1 MRSKVGKGQEPIPY
15 QALLDENHALSVE
28 NHSLQGEV
36 QSLRSRLE
44 EAEELKRAIS
54 EGDLDALVIPGP
66 GGDLIFTLDSA
77 DQAYRVLVETMNE
90 GTATLAFD
98 GTILYCN
105 RQFAELVKLPSETV
119 VGSSI
124 YQFIVPENAIKFK
137 ALLKQ
142 EAGRGEINF
151 QAGGGTSLPVYLS
164 ISSLK
169 SEGSPNAWCL
179 VATDLTEQK
188 KNEEIVAAERLARS
202 IIEQAAEAI
211 VVCDTSGRI
220 THFSNA
226 VARICRCDPTFQ
238 IFENLID
245 IQFSEGEDAGKSI
258 LPVSS
263 ALKGSAILGVE
274 AILELKSCQN
284 PHQKLNFLLNSG
296 PLKNDDGKIIG
307 CVVTL
312 ADITER
318 KRGEEALRES
328 EERFR
333 TLVAASSEV
342 LYRMSSDW
350 SEMRQLHSG
359 GFLANTERPNRNWLQ
374 EYIHP
379 EDQPHVTAIINEAIQ
394 TKGVFELEHRVWR
407 ADGSLGWTFSRAV
420 PLIDSNGEIV
430 EWFGFASD
438 ITERKQAEEA
448 LRESER
454 QQQELARSIE
464 IERAR
469 LAAVLE
475 NLPVGVWI
483 ADRNGKLIG
492 KNKEADHIW
501 AGKAPLL
508 ERVEEYTQYTAWYA
522 DSGKL
527 LVSEEYPVARALL
540 TGKSVEPVELHIR
553 RFDDTKGTVLVSA
566 APIKDRQG
574 QLTGTVGINVD
585 ITERKKTEDALHH
598 AYEEIRMQSKEL
610 QTQAEK
616 LNKANEA
623 LSESEAL
630 YRAIAQNFPDGA
642 IYVFDHDLRFR
653 VADGEALATLGYTR
667 EALENKTIWEATD
680 EETCRILEKRY
691 PRVLAGE
698 SLHFETKLKGH
709 VFSSAYVPIR
719 DEHGIVIAGMVV
731 SHDITELKWMEAVIK
746 RDKQHL
752 NDILSSIQ
760 DGFFEL
766 DQEWRLTYI
775 NQRAA
780 RNSGFEPEDL
790 IGENVWEK
798 FPYMI
803 GSELETVYRKVM
815 ETRLPAHI
823 ETKSLIRN
831 QWYEVSIYPSTSGIS
846 VFWRDVTERKWA
858 EEELREAYE
867 QIQTQ
872 SEKLR
877 IYNEEL
883 KTQSEELKEAN
894 EALSESEKRFR
905 TLAENSPDII
915 VRFDR
920 QKRHIYANPAVEGPY
935 GRSPEEVIGKTQ
947 SELGRYFE
955 QLKFL
960 EKCYEN
966 VFVTGKPETVESQY
980 ISSQGKEYYLNTKIV
995 PEFINGKVTSILAIS
1010 RDITDIKVAEA
1021 KLKKTLDNLENLV
1034 KERTSELEEAYES
1047 LMENEARLNE
1057 AQKIAHLGNWEWDI
1071 ATDKTYWSEEMYRIF
1086 GLNPQE
1092 PAPHYN
1098 EFLNYVHPDNR
1109 DYVNNNI
1116 KKAING
1122 SPFSIDF
1129 RIISADG
1136 IERIVRKQGEVV
1148 FDEKN
1153 APIGVK
1159 GTIQDITESKLAQQK
1174 LQQSEEKYRSFI
1186 QNFKGIAFQLDK
1198 DFNLEFIHGT
1208 VKEITGYTEEELVFG
1223 GWKQA
1228 ILPEDLNLI
1237 LRENK
1242 KMKSFD
1248 DYYGELDYRI
1258 KSKDGNVK
1266 WVHDI
1271 HQKIQRKGRETTYTG
1286 IVYDITEKKEAE
1298 EALAKIDKIRIKEI
1312 HHRIKNNLQVICS
1325 LLSLE
1330 ADKFSDEKIL
1340 EAFRES
1346 RNRVASM
1353 ALIHEELYKGKG
1365 EENLNFAAYLRK
1377 LTADLFSSYSLN
1389 NNINLKLDVEQV
1401 YFSMDTAIPLGIIVN
1416 ELVSNALK
1424 HAFPAGMKGEVH
1436 VNLCKKE
1443 SFASKCG
1450 ISGPGPDCMEK
1461 NGFHYMLT
1469 VTDDG
1474 KGIPEEIEYQDADS
1488 LGLQLINIL
1497 VEQIDGCIELR
1508 RDQGTKFI
1516 IWFNNK

>member
-1 MRSKVGKGQEPIPY
+1 MKMMKNNKSDRRLGKDVVNMSSKLAKGRGPVSYE
-15 QALLDENHALSVE
+15 ALANKNHALE
-28 NHSLQGEV
+28 AEIQD
-36 QSLRSRLE
+36 LRARLE

-54 EGDLDALVIPGP
+54 EGDLDALVISGP
-66 GGDLIFTLDSA
+66 EGELIFTLNSA

-105 RQFAELVKLPSETV
+105 RQFAELVKLPSEAV
-119 VGSSI
+119 VGTSI
-124 YQFIVPENAIKFK
+124 YRFIAPENAIKFK

-151 QAGGGTSLPVYLS
+151 QASGGTSLPVYLS
-164 ISSLK
+164 VSSLK

-179 VATDLTEQK
+179 VVTDLTEQK

-226 VARICRCDPTFQ
+226 VSRICRCDPTFQ
-238 IFENLID
+238 IFENIID

-263 ALKGSAILGVE
+263 ALKGFSTIGVDATFE
-274 AILELKSCQN
+274 LEDCQKS
-284 PHQKLNFLLNSG
+284 HLLLNSD
-296 PLKNDDGKIIG
+296 PLKNDEGKIVG

-312 ADITER
+312 A
-318 KRGEEALRES
+318 
-328 EERFR
+328 
-333 TLVAASSEV
+333 
-342 LYRMSSDW
+342 
-350 SEMRQLHSG
+350 
-359 GFLANTERPNRNWLQ
+359 
-374 EYIHP
+374 
-379 EDQPHVTAIINEAIQ
+379 
-394 TKGVFELEHRVWR
+394 
-407 ADGSLGWTFSRAV
+407 
-420 PLIDSNGEIV
+420 
-430 EWFGFASD
+430 D

-448 LRESER
+448 LRESEER
-454 QQQELARSIE
+454 YRLLFTNMSEAFFLAEIICDKDGKPYDYRYLDTNPACELNSGVKKGQIVGKSHLEVFPNASSIA
-464 IERAR
+464 IEE
-469 LAAVLE
+469 L
-475 NLPVGVWI
+475 
-483 ADRNGKLIG
+483 GKVAL
-492 KNKEADHIW
+492 
-501 AGKAPLL
+501 
-508 ERVEEYTQYTAWYA
+508 
-522 DSGKL
+522 SGKSKHFEIFSQETGKYL
-527 LVSEEYPVARALL
+527 DIYAFSTEKGKFAAIFRDTTERRKAEEALRESEE
-540 TGKSVEPVELHIR
+540 K
-553 RFDDTKGTVLVSA
+553 
-566 APIKDRQG
+566 
-574 QLTGTVGINVD
+574 
-585 ITERKKTEDALHH
+585 
-598 AYEEIRMQSKEL
+598 
-610 QTQAEK
+610 
-616 LNKANEA
+616 
-623 LSESEAL
+623 
-630 YRAIAQNFPDGA
+630 YRAIIETANEGIWIVDPEARTTYVNKKMAEMLGCTQEEMIGRSARNF
-642 IYVFDHDLRFR
+642 
-653 VADGEALATLGYTR
+653 
-667 EALENKTIWEATD
+667 TD
-680 EETCRILEKRY
+680 EESATISKKNMEKRQQG
-691 PRVLAGE
+691 VDE
-698 SLHFETKLKGH
+698 SHEFKLIRKDGLPLWTLI
-709 VFSSAYVPIR
+709 SAKSMFDKNGKFI
-719 DEHGIVIAGMVV
+719 GSM
-731 SHDITELKWMEAVIK
+731 SMLTDITGRKKAEIK
-746 RDKQHL
+746 
-752 NDILSSIQ
+752 
-760 DGFFEL
+760 
-766 DQEWRLTYI
+766 
-775 NQRAA
+775 
-780 RNSGFEPEDL
+780 
-790 IGENVWEK
+790 
-798 FPYMI
+798 
-803 GSELETVYRKVM
+803 LE
-815 ETRLPAHI
+815 E
-823 ETKSLIRN
+823 
-831 QWYEVSIYPSTSGIS
+831 
-846 VFWRDVTERKWA
+846 
-858 EEELREAYE
+858 
-867 QIQTQ
+867 
-872 SEKLR
+872 
-877 IYNEEL
+877 
-883 KTQSEELKEAN
+883 
-894 EALSESEKRFR
+894 
-905 TLAENSPDII
+905 
-915 VRFDR
+915 
-920 QKRHIYANPAVEGPY
+920 
-935 GRSPEEVIGKTQ
+935 
-947 SELGRYFE
+947 
-955 QLKFL
+955 
-960 EKCYEN
+960 
-966 VFVTGKPETVESQY
+966 
-980 ISSQGKEYYLNTKIV
+980 
-995 PEFINGKVTSILAIS
+995 
-1010 RDITDIKVAEA
+1010 
-1021 KLKKTLDNLENLV
+1021 TLDNLEKTV
-1034 KERTSELEEAYES
+1034 KERTAELEKAYNS
-1047 LMENEARLNE
+1047 LKENEKGLAE
-1057 AQKIAHLGNWEWDI
+1057 AQKMAHIGNWEWDI
-1071 ATDKTYWSEEMYRIF
+1071 VADKAYWSEEMYRIF

-1092 PAPHYN
+1092 SAPHYN
-1098 EFLNYVHPDNR
+1098 EFLNYVHPDDRN
-1109 DYVNNNI
+1109 YVNSNI

-1136 IERIVRKQGEVV
+1136 IERIVLKQGEVI

-1365 EENLNFAAYLRK
+1365 AKNLDFAAYLRK
-1377 LTADLFSSYSLN
+1377 LTADLFSSYNLG
-1389 NNINLKLDVEQV
+1389 NNINLKIDVEQV
-1401 YFSMDTAIPLGIIVN
+1401 YFGMDTAIPLGIIVN

-1424 HAFPAGMKGEVH
+1424 HAFPAGRKGEVH

-1450 ISGPGPDCMEK
+1450 ISPGPDCMEK

-1516 IWFNNK
+1516 IWFNNIDK

>member
-1 MRSKVGKGQEPIPY
+1 MSSKLAKGRGPVSYE
-15 QALLDENHALSVE
+15 ALANKNHALE
-28 NHSLQGEV
+28 AEIQD
-36 QSLRSRLE
+36 LRARLE

-54 EGDLDALVIPGP
+54 EGDLDALVISGP
-66 GGDLIFTLDSA
+66 EGELIFTLNSA

-105 RQFAELVKLPSETV
+105 RQFAELVKLPSEAV
-119 VGSSI
+119 VGTSI
-124 YQFIVPENAIKFK
+124 YRFIAPENAIKFK

-151 QAGGGTSLPVYLS
+151 QASGGTSLPVYLS
-164 ISSLK
+164 VSSLK

-179 VATDLTEQK
+179 VVTDLTEQK

-226 VARICRCDPTFQ
+226 VSRICRCDPTFQ
-238 IFENLID
+238 IFENIID

-263 ALKGSAILGVE
+263 ALKGFSTIGVDATFE
-274 AILELKSCQN
+274 LEDCQKS
-284 PHQKLNFLLNSG
+284 HLLLNSD
-296 PLKNDDGKIIG
+296 PLKNDEGKIVG

-312 ADITER
+312 A
-318 KRGEEALRES
+318 
-328 EERFR
+328 
-333 TLVAASSEV
+333 
-342 LYRMSSDW
+342 
-350 SEMRQLHSG
+350 
-359 GFLANTERPNRNWLQ
+359 
-374 EYIHP
+374 
-379 EDQPHVTAIINEAIQ
+379 
-394 TKGVFELEHRVWR
+394 
-407 ADGSLGWTFSRAV
+407 
-420 PLIDSNGEIV
+420 
-430 EWFGFASD
+430 D

-448 LRESER
+448 LRESEER
-454 QQQELARSIE
+454 YRLLFTNMSEAFFLAEIICDKDGKPYDYRYLDTNPACELNSGVKKGQIVGKSHLEVFPNASSIA
-464 IERAR
+464 IEE
-469 LAAVLE
+469 L
-475 NLPVGVWI
+475 
-483 ADRNGKLIG
+483 GKVAL
-492 KNKEADHIW
+492 
-501 AGKAPLL
+501 
-508 ERVEEYTQYTAWYA
+508 
-522 DSGKL
+522 SGKSKHFEIFSQETGKYL
-527 LVSEEYPVARALL
+527 DIYAFSTEKGKFAAIFRDTTERRKAEEALRESEE
-540 TGKSVEPVELHIR
+540 K
-553 RFDDTKGTVLVSA
+553 
-566 APIKDRQG
+566 
-574 QLTGTVGINVD
+574 
-585 ITERKKTEDALHH
+585 
-598 AYEEIRMQSKEL
+598 
-610 QTQAEK
+610 
-616 LNKANEA
+616 
-623 LSESEAL
+623 
-630 YRAIAQNFPDGA
+630 YRAIIETANEGIWIVDPEARTTYVNKKMAEMLGCTQEEMIGRSARNF
-642 IYVFDHDLRFR
+642 
-653 VADGEALATLGYTR
+653 
-667 EALENKTIWEATD
+667 TD
-680 EETCRILEKRY
+680 EESATISKKNMEKRQQG
-691 PRVLAGE
+691 VDE
-698 SLHFETKLKGH
+698 SHEFKLIRKDGLPLWTLI
-709 VFSSAYVPIR
+709 SAKSMFDKNGKFI
-719 DEHGIVIAGMVV
+719 GSM
-731 SHDITELKWMEAVIK
+731 SMLTDITGRKKAEIK
-746 RDKQHL
+746 
-752 NDILSSIQ
+752 
-760 DGFFEL
+760 
-766 DQEWRLTYI
+766 
-775 NQRAA
+775 
-780 RNSGFEPEDL
+780 
-790 IGENVWEK
+790 
-798 FPYMI
+798 
-803 GSELETVYRKVM
+803 LE
-815 ETRLPAHI
+815 E
-823 ETKSLIRN
+823 
-831 QWYEVSIYPSTSGIS
+831 
-846 VFWRDVTERKWA
+846 
-858 EEELREAYE
+858 
-867 QIQTQ
+867 
-872 SEKLR
+872 
-877 IYNEEL
+877 
-883 KTQSEELKEAN
+883 
-894 EALSESEKRFR
+894 
-905 TLAENSPDII
+905 
-915 VRFDR
+915 
-920 QKRHIYANPAVEGPY
+920 
-935 GRSPEEVIGKTQ
+935 
-947 SELGRYFE
+947 
-955 QLKFL
+955 
-960 EKCYEN
+960 
-966 VFVTGKPETVESQY
+966 
-980 ISSQGKEYYLNTKIV
+980 
-995 PEFINGKVTSILAIS
+995 
-1010 RDITDIKVAEA
+1010 
-1021 KLKKTLDNLENLV
+1021 TLDNLEKTV
-1034 KERTSELEEAYES
+1034 KERTAELEKAYNS
-1047 LMENEARLNE
+1047 LKENEKGLAE
-1057 AQKIAHLGNWEWDI
+1057 AQKMAHIGNWEWDI
-1071 ATDKTYWSEEMYRIF
+1071 VADKAYWSEEMYRIF

-1092 PAPHYN
+1092 SAPHYN
-1098 EFLNYVHPDNR
+1098 EFLNYVHPDDRN
-1109 DYVNNNI
+1109 YVNSNI

-1136 IERIVRKQGEVV
+1136 IERIVLKQGEVI

-1365 EENLNFAAYLRK
+1365 AKNLDFAAYLRK
-1377 LTADLFSSYSLN
+1377 LTADLFSSYNLG
-1389 NNINLKLDVEQV
+1389 NNINLKIDVEQV
-1401 YFSMDTAIPLGIIVN
+1401 YFGMDTAIPLGIIVN

-1424 HAFPAGMKGEVH
+1424 HAFPAGRKGEVH

-1450 ISGPGPDCMEK
+1450 ISPGPDCMEK

-1516 IWFNNK
+1516 IWFNNIDK